1 MFAVF
6 YRQYN
11 VNINFIL
18 FLLVCY
24 YTDVCEF
31 AEYWSCFVYILLTI
45 VNLIYMYLMYRHIDG
60 VGEMN

>member
-6 YRQYN
+6 YRQYD

-24 YTDVCEF
+24 YTDVCEV
-31 AEYWSCFVYILLTI
+31 AEKLQSIGHVLCTFY
-45 VNLIYMYLMYRHIDG
+45 
-60 VGEMN
+60 

>member
-6 YRQYN
+6 YRQYD

-45 VNLIYMYLMYRHIDG
+45 VNLIYVPHVPSY
-60 VGEMN
+60 